1 MLFCS
6 YLAAV
11 RADDVPAAKSVARL
25 LRPPVIALSG
35 KLLRLC
41 LPLMPGFPVYYAVFI
56 RAPFSAAQAGAFGYF
71 HFADHRKLH
80 TMMRT
85 HYCGQLNETL
95 ADQEIT
101 LCGWVHRRRD
111 HGGVIFLDIR
121 DREGL
126 AQVVFDPDREETFAL
141 ADSVRSEYV
150 VRIRGK
156 VRARPAGAVNPNMAS
171 GAIEV
176 LGYELEVLNQAETP
190 PFPLNEYSDVG
201 EETRLRYR
209 FIDLRRPEMAA
220 KLKLRS
226 QITSSIRRYLD
237 ENGFLDVETPILTR
251 ATPEGARD
259 YLVPSRTHPGH
270 FFALPQSPQL
280 FKQLLMVSGFDRY
293 YQIAKCFR
301 DEDLRADRQPEFTQI
316 DIETSFLDEADIM
329 GLTEGM
335 IRQLFKQ
342 VLDVDL
348 GDFPHMTFE
357 EAMRRYGSDKPDLRN
372 PLELVDVADQL
383 AGVEFKVFS
392 GPANDPKGRVAA
404 LRVPGG
410 ASMPRKQI
418 DDYTKFVGIYGAKG
432 LAYIKVNE
440 RAKGLEGL
448 QSPIV
453 KFIPEENLEVILD
466 RVGAVDG
473 DLVFFGADKAKIVSE
488 ALGALRIKL
497 GTDLELLTSEW
508 APLWV
513 VDFPM
518 FEENDDGS
526 LSALHHPFT
535 APKCSPEELQ
545 AEPATALSRAY
556 DMVLNGTELGGG
568 SIRIHSKE
576 MQQAVFNI
584 LGISAEEQ
592 QEKFG
597 FLLDALKF
605 GAPPHGGLAFG
616 LDRLVM
622 LVTGAQSIREV
633 IAFPKTQSAAC
644 VMTQAPGLVD
654 QKALRELNIRLRE
667 QAKVE

>member
-1 MLFCS
+1 
-6 YLAAV
+6 
-11 RADDVPAAKSVARL
+11 
-25 LRPPVIALSG
+25 
-35 KLLRLC
+35 
-41 LPLMPGFPVYYAVFI
+41 
-56 RAPFSAAQAGAFGYF
+56 
-71 HFADHRKLH
+71 
-80 TMMRT
+80 MMRS
-85 HYCGQLNETL
+85 HYCGQLNESL
-95 ADQEIT
+95 DGQEIT

-126 AQVVFDPDREETFAL
+126 AQVVFDPDRAETFAK
-141 ADSVRSEYV
+141 ADRVRSEYV
-150 VRIRGK
+150 VKVTGK
-156 VRARPAGAVNPNMAS
+156 VRLRPAGAVNPNMAS

-176 LGYELEVLNQAETP
+176 LGYDLEVLNQAETP
-190 PFPLNEYSDVG
+190 PFPLDEYSDVG

-226 QITSSIRRYLD
+226 RITSSIRRYLD
-237 ENGFLDVETPILTR
+237 EQGFMDVETPILTR

-259 YLVPSRTHPGH
+259 YLVPSRTHPGS

-280 FKQLLMVSGFDRY
+280 FKQLLMVAGFDRY

-316 DIETSFLDEADIM
+316 DIETSFLDEKDIM
-329 GLTEGM
+329 GITEGM
-335 IRQLFKQ
+335 IRSLFKE
-342 VLDVDL
+342 VLDL
-348 GDFPHMTFE
+348 EFGEFPHMTFE
-357 EAMRRYGSDKPDLRN
+357 EAMRRYGSDKPDLRI
-372 PLELVDVADQL
+372 PLELVDVADL
-383 AGVEFKVFS
+383 LKDVEFRVFA
-392 GPANDPKGRVAA
+392 GPANDPKCRVTA

-418 DDYTKFVGIYGAKG
+418 DDYTKYVGIFGAKG
-432 LAYIKVNE
+432 LAYIKVNN
-440 RAKGLEGL
+440 RAQGVEGL

-453 KFIPEENLEVILD
+453 KSIAEPNLNAILD

-473 DLVFFGADKAKIVSE
+473 DIVFFGADKAKVVSD
-488 ALGALRIKL
+488 ALGGLRIKL
-497 GTDLELLTSEW
+497 GHDLNLLTCEW

-526 LSALHHPFT
+526 FSALHHPFT
-535 APKCSPEELQ
+535 SPKCAPEELE
-545 AEPATALSRAY
+545 ANPAAALSRAY

-568 SIRIHSKE
+568 SIRIHRKD
-576 MQQAVFNI
+576 MQQSVFRV
-584 LGISAEEQ
+584 LGISEDEQ

-597 FLLDALKF
+597 FLLDALKY

-622 LVTGAQSIREV
+622 LMTGAQSIREV
-633 IAFPKTQSAAC
+633 IAFPKTQSAAD
-644 VMTQAPGLVD
+644 VMTQAPGAVD
-654 QKALRELNIRLRE
+654 AKALRELHIRLRE
-667 QAKVE
+667 QPKAE